1 MDEAQRPIA
10 LHPIST
16 IGQLSSN
23 LGALLP
29 RIAGPHSLT
38 SRWRMDAVRGI
49 MALENDH
56 ALTWF
61 LVACFAVLIVLA
73 VLAWLF
79 G

>member
-1 MDEAQRPIA
+1 
-10 LHPIST
+10 
-16 IGQLSSN
+16 
-23 LGALLP
+23 
-29 RIAGPHSLT
+29 
-38 SRWRMDAVRGI
+38 MDAVRGI